1 MAVLH
6 SWQWSAIK
14 NVRSNKMKISI
25 AKLGLKKKSAE
36 VKTTVKV
43 VNEATNLQ
51 ILMLKMDKMQLD
63 SEADPLTVMEQS
75 QKAVTAMTS
84 FLQAVLKLSEKEL
97 DTVMNAV
104 TMDELSDFISYVL
117 ARIQGLTDE
126 QWQQTLK
133 ENEEED
139 PKK

>member
-1 MAVLH
+1 
-6 SWQWSAIK
+6 
-14 NVRSNKMKISI
+14 MKINIS
-25 AKLGLKKKSAE
+25 KLGLKKKSAE

-75 QKAVTAMTS
+75 QQAVTAMTS

-104 TMDELSDFISYVL
+104 TMEELSDFISYVL

-139 PKK
+139 PKKQ

>member
-1 MAVLH
+1 
-6 SWQWSAIK
+6 
-14 NVRSNKMKISI
+14 MKISI

-75 QKAVTAMTS
+75 QKAVTAMTN
-84 FLQAVLKLSEKEL
+84 FIQAVLKLSDKEL
-97 DTVMNAV
+97 DTVMSAV

-117 ARIQGLTDE
+117 ARIQGLSEE

-133 ENEEED
+133 ENEDEED

>member
-1 MAVLH
+1 
-6 SWQWSAIK
+6 
-14 NVRSNKMKISI
+14 MKISI

-63 SEADPLTVMEQS
+63 SDADPLTVMEQS

-104 TMDELSDFISYVL
+104 TMDELSNFISYVL

-126 QWQQTLK
+126 QWQETLK
-133 ENEEED
+133 ENAEEED

>member
-1 MAVLH
+1 
-6 SWQWSAIK
+6 
-14 NVRSNKMKISI
+14 MKINIS
-25 AKLGLKKKSAE
+25 KLGLKKKSAE

-75 QKAVTAMTS
+75 QQAVTAMTS

-104 TMDELSDFISYVL
+104 TMEELSDFISYVL

>member
-1 MAVLH
+1 
-6 SWQWSAIK
+6 
-14 NVRSNKMKISI
+14 MKISI

-36 VKTTVKV
+36 VKTRVKV

-63 SEADPLTVMEQS
+63 SDADPLTVMEQS

-97 DTVMNAV
+97 DTVMSAV
-104 TMDELSDFISYVL
+104 TMDELSEFISYVL
-117 ARIQGLTDE
+117 ARIQGLSEE

-133 ENEEED
+133 ENADDED

>member
-1 MAVLH
+1 
-6 SWQWSAIK
+6 
-14 NVRSNKMKISI
+14 MKINIS
-25 AKLGLKKKSAE
+25 KLGLKKKSAE

-51 ILMLKMDKMQLD
+51 ILMLKMDKMQLNSD
-63 SEADPLTVMEQS
+63 ADPLTVMEQS

-104 TMDELSDFISYVL
+104 TMEELSDFISYVL
-117 ARIQGLTDE
+117 ARIQGLTEE

-133 ENEEED
+133 ENSEEED

>member
-1 MAVLH
+1 
-6 SWQWSAIK
+6 
-14 NVRSNKMKISI
+14 MKINIS
-25 AKLGLKKKSAE
+25 KLGLKKKSAE

-43 VNEATNLQ
+43 VNEATALQ
-51 ILMLKMDKMQLD
+51 IMMLKMDKMQLD
-63 SEADPLTVMEQS
+63 SDADPLTVMEQT
-75 QKAVTAMTS
+75 QKAVTAMTD
-84 FLQAVLKLSEKEL
+84 FIQAVLKLSEKDL

-117 ARIQGLTDE
+117 ARIQGLSEE

-133 ENEEED
+133 ENAEEED

>member
-1 MAVLH
+1 
-6 SWQWSAIK
+6 
-14 NVRSNKMKISI
+14 MKINIS
-25 AKLGLKKKSAE
+25 KLGLKKKSAE

-75 QKAVTAMTS
+75 QQAVTAMTS

-126 QWQQTLK
+126 QWKQTLK

>member
-1 MAVLH
+1 
-6 SWQWSAIK
+6 
-14 NVRSNKMKISI
+14 MKISI

-63 SEADPLTVMEQS
+63 SDADPLTVMEQS
-75 QKAVTAMTS
+75 QQAVTAMTS

-104 TMDELSDFISYVL
+104 TMEELSDFISYVL

>member
-1 MAVLH
+1 
-6 SWQWSAIK
+6 
-14 NVRSNKMKISI
+14 MKISI

-51 ILMLKMDKMQLD
+51 ILMLKMDKMQLNSD
-63 SEADPLTVMEQS
+63 ADPLTVMEQS

-104 TMDELSDFISYVL
+104 TMEELSDFISYVL
-117 ARIQGLTDE
+117 ARIQGLTEE

>member
-1 MAVLH
+1 
-6 SWQWSAIK
+6 
-14 NVRSNKMKISI
+14 MKINI
-25 AKLGLKKKSAE
+25 AKLGLKKKTAE

-63 SEADPLTVMEQS
+63 SDADPLTVMEQS
-75 QKAVTAMTS
+75 QQAVTAMTS
-84 FLQAVLKLSEKEL
+84 FLQAVLKLSEKDL

-104 TMDELSDFISYVL
+104 TMEELSNFISYVL
-117 ARIQGLTDE
+117 ARIQGLTEE
-126 QWQQTLK
+126 QWKQILK
-133 ENEEED
+133 ENAEEED

>member
-1 MAVLH
+1 
-6 SWQWSAIK
+6 
-14 NVRSNKMKISI
+14 MKINIS
-25 AKLGLKKKSAE
+25 KLGLKKKSAE

-63 SEADPLTVMEQS
+63 SDADPLTVMEQS

-104 TMDELSDFISYVL
+104 TMDELSNFISYVL
-117 ARIQGLTDE
+117 ARIQGLSEE
-126 QWQQTLK
+126 QWQQTLN
-133 ENEEED
+133 ENSEEED

>member
-1 MAVLH
+1 
-6 SWQWSAIK
+6 
-14 NVRSNKMKISI
+14 MKINI
-25 AKLGLKKKSAE
+25 AKLGLKKKTAE

-63 SEADPLTVMEQS
+63 SDADPLTVMEQS
-75 QKAVTAMTS
+75 QQAVTAMTS

>member
-1 MAVLH
+1 
-6 SWQWSAIK
+6 
-14 NVRSNKMKISI
+14 MKISI

-104 TMDELSDFISYVL
+104 TMDELSNFISYVL

-126 QWQQTLK
+126 QWQETLK

>member
-1 MAVLH
+1 
-6 SWQWSAIK
+6 
-14 NVRSNKMKISI
+14 MKINIS
-25 AKLGLKKKSAE
+25 KLGLKKKSAE

-63 SEADPLTVMEQS
+63 SDADPLTVMEQS

-97 DTVMNAV
+97 DTVMSAV
-104 TMDELSDFISYVL
+104 TMDELSEFISYVL
-117 ARIQGLTDE
+117 ARIQGLSEE

-133 ENEEED
+133 ENADDED

>member
-1 MAVLH
+1 
-6 SWQWSAIK
+6 
-14 NVRSNKMKISI
+14 MKINIS
-25 AKLGLKKKSAE
+25 KLGLKKKSAE

-63 SEADPLTVMEQS
+63 SDADPLTVMEQS

-104 TMDELSDFISYVL
+104 TMDELSNFISYVL
-117 ARIQGLTDE
+117 ARIQGLSEE
-126 QWQQTLK
+126 QWQETLK
-133 ENEEED
+133 ENSEEED

>member
-1 MAVLH
+1 
-6 SWQWSAIK
+6 
-14 NVRSNKMKISI
+14 MKISI
-25 AKLGLKKKSAE
+25 AKLGLKKKAAE

-63 SEADPLTVMEQS
+63 SDADPLTVMEQT

-104 TMDELSDFISYVL
+104 TMEELSDFISYVL
-117 ARIQGLTDE
+117 ARIQGLTEE
-126 QWQQTLK
+126 QWQETLK
-133 ENEEED
+133 ENEDEKS

>member
-1 MAVLH
+1 
-6 SWQWSAIK
+6 
-14 NVRSNKMKISI
+14 MKISI
-25 AKLGLKKKSAE
+25 AKLGLKKKSVE

-63 SEADPLTVMEQS
+63 SDADPLTVMEQS
-75 QKAVTAMTS
+75 QKAITAMTS

-104 TMDELSDFISYVL
+104 TMEELSDFISYVL
-117 ARIQGLTDE
+117 ARIQGLTEE

-133 ENEEED
+133 ENEEDD

>member
-1 MAVLH
+1 
-6 SWQWSAIK
+6 
-14 NVRSNKMKISI
+14 MKINI
-25 AKLGLKKKSAE
+25 AKLGLKKKTAE

-63 SEADPLTVMEQS
+63 SDADPLTVMEQS

-104 TMDELSDFISYVL
+104 TMDELSNFISYVL

-126 QWQQTLK
+126 QWQETLK
-133 ENEEED
+133 ENAEEED

>member
-1 MAVLH
+1 
-6 SWQWSAIK
+6 
-14 NVRSNKMKISI
+14 MKINIS
-25 AKLGLKKKSAE
+25 KLGLKKKSAE

-63 SEADPLTVMEQS
+63 SDADPLTVMEQT
-75 QKAVTAMTS
+75 QKAVTAMTD
-84 FLQAVLKLSEKEL
+84 FIQAVLKLSEKDL

-133 ENEEED
+133 ENAEEED

>member
-1 MAVLH
+1 
-6 SWQWSAIK
+6 
-14 NVRSNKMKISI
+14 MKINI
-25 AKLGLKKKSAE
+25 AKLGLKKKTAE

-133 ENEEED
+133 ENSEEED

>member
-1 MAVLH
+1 
-6 SWQWSAIK
+6 
-14 NVRSNKMKISI
+14 MKINIS
-25 AKLGLKKKSAE
+25 KLGLKKKTAE

-63 SEADPLTVMEQS
+63 SEADPLMVMEQT

-84 FLQAVLKLSEKEL
+84 FLQAVLKLSEKDL

-104 TMDELSDFISYVL
+104 TMDELSEFISYVL
-117 ARIQGLTDE
+117 ARIQGLSEE
-126 QWQQTLK
+126 QWKQTLK

>member
-1 MAVLH
+1 
-6 SWQWSAIK
+6 
-14 NVRSNKMKISI
+14 MKINISQ
-25 AKLGLKKKSAE
+25 LGLKKKSAE

-63 SEADPLTVMEQS
+63 TDADPLTIMEQS
-75 QKAVTAMTS
+75 QKAVTAMTN

-104 TMDELSDFISYVL
+104 TMDELSEFISYVL
-117 ARIQGLTDE
+117 ARIQGLSEE
-126 QWQQTLK
+126 QWQETLK
-133 ENEEED
+133 ENTEEED

>member
-1 MAVLH
+1 
-6 SWQWSAIK
+6 
-14 NVRSNKMKISI
+14 MKISI

-51 ILMLKMDKMQLD
+51 ILMLKMDKMQLN

-104 TMDELSDFISYVL
+104 TMDELSNFISYVL
-117 ARIQGLTDE
+117 ARIQGLSEE
-126 QWQQTLK
+126 QWQETLK

>member
-1 MAVLH
+1 
-6 SWQWSAIK
+6 
-14 NVRSNKMKISI
+14 MKINIS
-25 AKLGLKKKSAE
+25 KLGLKKKSAE

-43 VNEATNLQ
+43 VNEATSLQ
-51 ILMLKMDKMQLD
+51 IMMLKMDKMQLD
-63 SEADPLTVMEQS
+63 SEADPLTVMEQT

-84 FLQAVLKLSEKEL
+84 FLQAVLKLSEKDL

-117 ARIQGLTDE
+117 ARIQGLSEE
-126 QWQQTLK
+126 QWQETLK

>member
-1 MAVLH
+1 
-6 SWQWSAIK
+6 
-14 NVRSNKMKISI
+14 MKISI

-51 ILMLKMDKMQLD
+51 ILMLKMDKMQLNSD
-63 SEADPLTVMEQS
+63 AYPLTVMEQS

-104 TMDELSDFISYVL
+104 TMEELSDFISYVL
-117 ARIQGLTDE
+117 ARIQGLTEE

>member
-1 MAVLH
+1 
-6 SWQWSAIK
+6 
-14 NVRSNKMKISI
+14 MKINIS
-25 AKLGLKKKSAE
+25 KLGLKKKSAE

-63 SEADPLTVMEQS
+63 SDADPLTVMEQS

-97 DTVMNAV
+97 DTVMSAV
-104 TMDELSDFISYVL
+104 TMDELSNFISYVL
-117 ARIQGLTDE
+117 ARIQGLSEE

-133 ENEEED
+133 ENADDED